1 MDCLGGLT
9 PPAQEAEDQSMNP
22 LQLVLVLACVFAVLA
37 AFFAFEIAIFR
48 ASCRLSGLPKP
59 HLVRAAVVVSVL
71 LSVPGVIDAV
81 VYGLLDRA
89 YRASDYPLW
98 EAKLVQFALALPVHM
113 AICSAIHARMLGV
126 RLADAVSVWL
136 VEKFLK
142 LLIVLGLAAVA
153 AVALLSR

>member
-1 MDCLGGLT
+1 
-9 PPAQEAEDQSMNP
+9 MNP
-22 LQLVLVLACVFAVLA
+22 VQLVLVLACVAAVLA

-48 ASCRLSGLPKP
+48 VSCRMSGLPTP
-59 HLVRAAVVVSVL
+59 HFLRAAAVVSVL

-81 VYGLLDRA
+81 VFGLLDSA
-89 YRASDYPLW
+89 YRASNYPLW

-113 AICSAIHARMLGV
+113 AICSALHARMIGV

-142 LLIVLGLAAVA
+142 LLIVLGLAAVVA
-153 AVALLSR
+153 IALLSR